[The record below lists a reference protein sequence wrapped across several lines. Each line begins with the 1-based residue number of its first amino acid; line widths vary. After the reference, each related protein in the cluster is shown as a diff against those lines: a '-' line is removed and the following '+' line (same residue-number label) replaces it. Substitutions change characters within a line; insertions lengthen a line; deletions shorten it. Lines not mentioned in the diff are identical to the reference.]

1 MIYASDSNR
10 KDIESKFWN
19 IIDDFRG
26 RPGFGDPSAL
36 PPALYCAWLLAENG
50 SSNDLEGLL
59 EAAGLPEWSRDA
71 IMREVGD
78 SLPAIRS
85 LAASYPSDKL
95 RELAIASFDFT
106 AVNFG
111 RSGGDFI
118 TPDCIVSLALKVL
131 APGDGDSIAD
141 FGCGWGSFLAA
152 SSACAASLYGVDPN
166 RRAAAFATIRMS
178 LLGVDCDIERDDMLR
193 CPGGLSF
200 DRCFSQLPFGLRLSF
215 LNLKG
220 TPYEPALSGDW
231 PLGRPAS
238 ADWVFAKRILDATA
252 EDGRAAIV
260 MSNGATFNHGDAS
273 ARRHFAES
281 GRLEAVVALP
291 ARLFSHTVS
300 ASTMVV
306 FGDGSKGVRMVDATD
321 LTVPGRRYDSMGPD
335 EIAEVMRRLS
345 EDGPMS
351 KIVGADDLAA
361 RNWSVAPQRYL
372 RREIEL
378 ENATPLGDLTVAIE
392 RGAAIRAAELDELAT
407 PEDTGISYLPASSV
421 ADGRTGGDLPHITG
435 LDPKHQR
442 ACLKDGDLVLT
453 KIGSPVRVAV
463 AEVPEGQT
471 VVATGN
477 LYVVRLDTERI
488 DPYFLAAFL
497 SSDDGQ
503 ELACGLAT
511 GTTIPTIALRD
522 LRGLEVPVPPMD
534 VQRRVAERYQ
544 AALDEIEVHKVRL
557 ERARSA
563 ATSAYD
569 EEMGR

>member
-1 MIYASDSNR
+1 MIYASDPDKKN
-10 KDIESKFWN
+10 IESKFWALAN
-19 IIDDFRG
+19 DFRG
-26 RPGFGDPSAL
+26 CPGFGDSGAL
-36 PPALYCAWLLAENG
+36 PPALYCAWLLADNG
-50 SSNDLEGLL
+50 SSDDLEGLL

-71 IMREVGD
+71 IMREVAD
-78 SLPAIRS
+78 FLPAIRS
-85 LAASYPSDKL
+85 LAASRPSDEL
-95 RELAIASFDFT
+95 RELALASFDLT
-106 AVNFG
+106 AVNLG
-111 RSGGDFI
+111 RSGGEFV
-118 TPDCIVSLALKVL
+118 TPACVTSLALNVL

-152 SSACAASLYGVDPN
+152 ASGRAASLYGVDSN
-166 RRAAAFATIRMS
+166 HRAAAFATIRMS

-193 CPGGLSF
+193 RPEGRSF
-200 DRCFSQLPFGLRLSF
+200 DRCFSQLPFGLRLPF

-220 TPYEPALSGDW
+220 TPYEPALSGDC

-238 ADWVFAKRILDATA
+238 ADWVFAQRILDATA
-252 EDGRAAIV
+252 DGGRAVIV
-260 MSNGATFNHGDAS
+260 MGNGATFNHGDAD
-273 ARRHFAES
+273 ARCHFAEG

-291 ARLFSHTVS
+291 ARLFSHTAI

-335 EIAEVMRRLS
+335 EIAEAMRRLS

-351 KIVGADDLAA
+351 KVVSDEALAA
-361 RNWSVAPQRYL
+361 HNWSLAPQRYL
-372 RREIEL
+372 RREVEL
-378 ENATPLGDLTVAIE
+378 ENATPLGDLAVAIE
-392 RGAAIRAAELDELAT
+392 RGAGLRAAELDELET
-407 PEDTGISYLPASSV
+407 PEDTGISYLPVSSV
-421 ADGRTGGDLPHITG
+421 ADGRVGGDLPHIAS
-435 LDPKHQR
+435 LDPRHDR
-442 ACLKDGDLVLT
+442 ACLKDGDLVMT

-563 ATSAYD
+563 AAGAYD